1 MPLTIVEDLPVPT
14 AAILVQAQQV
24 PPATTTGTETTGRLS
39 TSEEATL
46 LGVAGTATERATM
59 AVEEAME
66 EAVAGTMAI
75 ETENTLVAM
84 GAIEIMVGALGGTA
98 IANVNVNGS
107 TNGHLLEEVSLTP
120 VSHHAYQLA

>member
-1 MPLTIVEDLPVPT
+1 
-14 AAILVQAQQV
+14 
-24 PPATTTGTETTGRLS
+24 
-39 TSEEATL
+39 
-46 LGVAGTATERATM
+46 M